1 MTGNES
7 VVLFHKNLVP
17 PDCETK
23 VVEADSRTG
32 VDLHAEGI
40 CADRGFME
48 PTPTSTCLPDPAL
61 PHIKLKVLGTFGA
74 KLDVWADKLLA

>member
-7 VVLFHKNLVP
+7 VALFHKNLVP
-17 PDCETK
+17 PDCETE
-23 VVEADSRTG
+23 VVEADSGTG
-32 VDLHAEGI
+32 VDLDAEGI
-40 CADRGFME
+40 CADRGLTE
-48 PTPTSTCLPDPAL
+48 HTPTSTRPPDPAL